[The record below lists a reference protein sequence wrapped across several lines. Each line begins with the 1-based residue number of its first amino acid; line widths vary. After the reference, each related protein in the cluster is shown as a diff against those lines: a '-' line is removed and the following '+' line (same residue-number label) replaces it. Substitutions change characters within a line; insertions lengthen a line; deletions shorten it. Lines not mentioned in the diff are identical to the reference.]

1 MTHVTQTTTFS
12 SAITIIIW
20 IADTSL
26 LLAIIGR
33 VYISLV
39 ASEWPWF
46 RRRFT
51 LSWLLILVLLR
62 TLNSSR
68 RVVDLSPFFVG
79 KSNKQG
85 ILSYLK
91 CLQ

>member
-1 MTHVTQTTTFS
+1 MTHVTQTTTLS

-20 IADTSL
+20 IVDTCL

-39 ASEWPWF
+39 ASESPSF

-51 LSWLLILVLLR
+51 LSWLLMVACARSLA
-62 TLNSSR
+62 SS
-68 RVVDLSPFFVG
+68 
-79 KSNKQG
+79 
-85 ILSYLK
+85 
-91 CLQ
+91 